1 MEQTIEDKKSHLLNK
16 EQDNV
21 AASRKKDHI
30 ELAFQ
35 SQIDNGTLDQRF
47 YYEPLMAAHPS
58 ISDLPSINFLG
69 KKMKAPLWIS
79 SMTGGTKEALTIN
92 HNLAKAC
99 GEFGLGMGLGSC
111 RALLYSDDRLK
122 DFDLRPIMGNDCPFF
137 ANLGVAQ
144 LEELIEKNSLH
155 LASDMVAKLQADGLI
170 IHVNPFQEWLQPEG
184 DHFKMAPITIIHK
197 CLEFFDFPIIV
208 KEVGQGMGPK
218 SLEALM
224 KLPLAAIDFAASGG
238 TNFAML
244 ELLRASEKER
254 KHYLPLAHQGHSAE
268 EMVEFVNDRS
278 TILQDKIKCHD
289 YIISGG
295 VQNFLDGYY
304 LTNSLNQNAV
314 YGQASAFLKHA
325 RGSYDELRTYVKAQ
339 LEGLA
344 IANAYL
350 TLRKK
355 EKNEI

>member
-1 MEQTIEDKKSHLLNK
+1 MDTIEDKTSELLNK

-21 AASRKKDHI
+21 ASSRKKDHI
-30 ELAFQ
+30 EMAFQ
-35 SQIDNGTLDQRF
+35 SQIADGTLDQRF
-47 YYEPLMAAHPS
+47 YYEPILAGHPT
-58 ISDLPSINFLG
+58 IEDLPNIDFLG

-99 GEFGLGMGLGSC
+99 GDYGLGMGLGSC
-111 RALLYSDDRLK
+111 RALLYSDDRLA
-122 DFDLRPIMGNDCPFF
+122 DFDLRPILGDDCPFY

-144 LEELIEKNSLH
+144 LEELIEKNGLH
-155 LASDMVAKLQADGLI
+155 LVNEMISKLRADGLI

-184 DHFKMAPITIIHK
+184 DHFKKSPIDIIQE
-197 CLEFFDFPIIV
+197 CLAYFDFPIIV

-218 SLEALM
+218 SLAALM
-224 KLPLAAIDFAASGG
+224 ELPLAAIDFAASGG

-244 ELLRASEKER
+244 ELLRASEAER

-268 EMVEFVNDRS
+268 EMVGFVNDLS
-278 TILQDKIKCHD
+278 SKNIQIKCQE

-295 VQNFLDGYY
+295 VRSFLDGYY
-304 LTNSLNQNAV
+304 LTNSLRYHSV

-325 RGSYDELRTYVKAQ
+325 RGSYEELQSYVEAQ

-350 TLRKK
+350 TLRK
-355 EKNEI
+355 